1 MVSLNSLTT
10 IYLLLKSVFFF
21 SCVFVNMLFFLL
33 YCGVDMEK
41 NENHIYVLAIKR
53 SVYKS
58 LEIIGAYSSLYNAK
72 NVVKKT
78 FDNFNK
84 KNPDSKE
91 QYNIKNWERSKQDG
105 RFYFYAL
112 SQDLNSFYQIVKLKI
127 DPFFICE
134 YGEKKKRK
142 NCQAVN

>member
-1 MVSLNSLTT
+1 MVSLNSLT
-10 IYLLLKSVFFF
+10 IYLLLKKRILFFM
-21 SCVFVNMLFFLL
+21 CLCEYAFFLL
-33 YCGVDMEK
+33 FCGVDMGK

-91 QYNIKNWERSKQDG
+91 KYNIKNWERSKQDG

-134 YGEKKKRK
+134 YGEKKKGK